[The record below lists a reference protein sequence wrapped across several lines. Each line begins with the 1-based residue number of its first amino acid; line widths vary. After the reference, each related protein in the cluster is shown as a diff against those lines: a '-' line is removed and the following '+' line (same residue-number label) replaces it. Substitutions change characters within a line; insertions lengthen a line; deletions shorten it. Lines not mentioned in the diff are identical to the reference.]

1 MTTWVLRWCCA
12 ASLAGAAAI
21 HAVAAPVHWDEWRWS
36 GAFFAVVAVGGGLAA
51 VGVLTRLER
60 PSRWLA
66 VAVSVVCLSAWIVSR
81 TVGLPLGPGT
91 GVAEPL
97 GIADLLAAT
106 LALGTLHAV
115 LPRGAVRPAGAGWRL
130 HLGGVAVTALVGA
143 GPVGVAGPALD
154 GHSHGHGPDDQPAET
169 SAHSH

>member
-1 MTTWVLRWCCA
+1 MTNWVLRWCCA
-12 ASLAGAAAI
+12 ATLAGSSAI

-36 GAFFAVVAVGGGLAA
+36 GAFFALVAIGGAVAA

-60 PSRWLA
+60 PARWLA
-66 VAVSVVCLSAWIVSR
+66 VAVSVACLSAWIVSR
-81 TVGLPLGPGT
+81 TVGLPVGPGA

-97 GIADLLAAT
+97 GVADLLAAT

-115 LPRGAVRPAGAGWRL
+115 LPRPTARTAGVGWRL
-130 HLGGVAVTALVGA
+130 HLGGVAVTALVVA
-143 GPVGVAGPALD
+143 GTAGVAGAALD
-154 GHSHGHGPDDQPAET
+154 GHTHGHGPADHAAET